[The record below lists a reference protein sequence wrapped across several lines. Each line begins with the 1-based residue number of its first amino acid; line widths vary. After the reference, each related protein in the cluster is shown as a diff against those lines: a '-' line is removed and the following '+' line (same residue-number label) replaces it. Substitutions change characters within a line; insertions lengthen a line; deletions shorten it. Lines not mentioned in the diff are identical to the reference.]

1 MPLPIRNSRIRLSQ
15 GLIFWREVGQGSA
28 LVFLHGSWQDSSQWM
43 PVVEQLS
50 QDYHC
55 IVPDL
60 LGFGESDNPDVHYS
74 IALEV
79 ECLAEFLRALKL
91 QQIYLVGHSLG
102 GWVATSFALKY
113 IDQVAGVVLLA
124 PEGMQTWDRKDR
136 WFGARLLLTPWV
148 NWGLRSLL
156 PLSRFLKLRSI
167 ERLLEQRQHLLHS
180 LTACKLLFYR
190 RRAEIRAELV
200 NDSLRWLKIPVLVLQ
215 AERDRSTTAALN
227 TTCVQLAP
235 EAELKLLP
243 QVGEEVLET
252 QPEFVARAIRE
263 FIAKVPIR

>member
-15 GLIFWREVGQGSA
+15 GLIFWREVGQGPA

-60 LGFGESDNPDVHYS
+60 LGFGESENPDVHYS

-102 GWVATSFALKY
+102 GWVAASFALKY

-124 PEGMQTWDRKDR
+124 PEGVQTWDRKDR
-136 WFGARLLLTPWV
+136 WFWARLLLAPWAD
-148 NWGLRSLL
+148 WGLRSLL
-156 PLSRFLKLRSI
+156 PLSKILKLQRI
-167 ERLLEQRQHLLHS
+167 EHLLARRQKLLAS

-190 RRAEIRAELV
+190 RRSEIKAEFL
-200 NDSLRWLKIPVLVLQ
+200 NDQLRWLKVPALILQ
-215 AERDRSTTAALN
+215 GERDGAIAISLN
-227 TTCVQLAP
+227 QTYAQLASKT
-235 EAELKLLP
+235 ELEQIP
-243 QVGEEVLET
+243 QAGENVLGIHPDLVA
-252 QPEFVARAIRE
+252 QRIRAFVSG
-263 FIAKVPIR
+263 VPVR